1 MSLGLHCG
9 CCKLCLSG
17 CLHSCVV
24 AWGLHVL
31 TGRAYGTTVRCRG
44 PVKIEGRSAALGC
57 ASRACVL
64 ELSVCVLVAALPVA
78 MPAPLVFATLLV

>member
-31 TGRAYGTTVRCRG
+31 TGRAYGTTVRCRQAA
-44 PVKIEGRSAALGC
+44 PFLARAICNRTKLMLKKLADASFMRLRSA
-57 ASRACVL
+57 
-64 ELSVCVLVAALPVA
+64 LSIPAAPC
-78 MPAPLVFATLLV
+78 TS